1 MQKIGRNDKCWCGS
15 GKKYKQ
21 CHLKIEEKISKHYH
35 QGDEVPTRELLKT
48 NEQIE
53 GIRKA
58 GRVNTMVL
66 DKIAEVI
73 KEGMSTEELNQIAHQ
88 YTLELGGTPA
98 PLNYHGFPK
107 SICTSI
113 NEVVCHGIPS
123 PDEILKS
130 GDIVNVDITTIV
142 DGYYAD
148 ASRMFMIGEVDEEK
162 QKLVRVAKECLDLG
176 LKAAQPWG
184 YIGDIGAVISE
195 YAAQHGYTIVQNIG
209 GHGVGVE
216 FHEEPYVSHVGVRG
230 TDCLIVPGMT
240 FTIEPMLN
248 MGVAE
253 VVEHESD
260 GWTIY
265 TADRK
270 PSAQW
275 EYTILITEE
284 GPEILTH

>member
-88 YTLELGGTPA
+88 YTIELGGTPA

-130 GDIVNVDITTIV
+130 GDIVNVDVTTIV

-195 YAAQHGYTIVQNIG
+195 HAAQYGYTIVQNIG

-230 TDCLIVPGMT
+230 TDP
-240 FTIEPMLN
+240 
-248 MGVAE
+248 
-253 VVEHESD
+253 D
-260 GWTIY
+260 W
-265 TADRK
+265 
-270 PSAQW
+270 
-275 EYTILITEE
+275 
-284 GPEILTH
+284 

>member
-1 MQKIGRNDKCWCGS
+1 MKIGRNDKCWCGS
-15 GKKYKQ
+15 GKKFKQ
-21 CHLKIEEKISKHYH
+21 CHLAMEEKIAKHYH

-48 NEQIE
+48 IEQIE
-53 GIRKA
+53 GIRHA
-58 GRVNTMVL
+58 GKINTMVL
-66 DKIAEVI
+66 DKVAEVI
-73 KEGMSTEELNQIAHQ
+73 KEGMSTEELNKIAHE
-88 YTLELGGTPA
+88 YTLELGGIPA

-123 PDEILKS
+123 EDEILKS
-130 GDIVNVDITTIV
+130 GDIVNVDVTTIV
-142 DGYYAD
+142 NGYYAD

-176 LKAAQPWG
+176 LAEAKPWG
-184 YIGDIGAVISE
+184 YIGDIGAAIVE
-195 YAAQHGYTIVQNIG
+195 HATKNGYTVVQNIG

-216 FHEEPYVSHVGVRG
+216 FHEEQYVSHVGVRG

-240 FTIEPMLN
+240 FTIEPMIN
-248 MGVAE
+248 MGVSDIE
-253 VVEHESD
+253 EHESD

-270 PSAQW
+270 PTAQW
-275 EYTILITEE
+275 EYTILIT
-284 GPEILTH
+284 GDGAEILAY

>member
-1 MQKIGRNDKCWCGS
+1 MKIGRNDKCWCGS
-15 GKKYKQ
+15 GKKFKQ
-21 CHLKIEEKISKHYH
+21 CHLPIEEKIAKHYH

-48 NEQIE
+48 KEQIE
-53 GIRKA
+53 GIRHA
-58 GRVNTMVL
+58 GKINTMVL

-73 KEGMSTEELNQIAHQ
+73 KEGMSTEELNKIAHE
-88 YTLELGGTPA
+88 YTIELGGTPA

-123 PDEILKS
+123 DDEVLKS
-130 GDIVNVDITTIV
+130 GDIVNVDVTTIV
-142 DGYYAD
+142 NGYYAD

-176 LKAAQPWG
+176 LAEAKPWG
-184 YIGDIGAVISE
+184 YIGDIGAAISE
-195 YAAQHGYTIVQNIG
+195 HAAKNGYTVVQNIG

-240 FTIEPMLN
+240 FTIEPMIN
-248 MGVAE
+248 MGVA
-253 VVEHESD
+253 
-260 GWTIY
+260 
-265 TADRK
+265 
-270 PSAQW
+270 
-275 EYTILITEE
+275 
-284 GPEILTH
+284 

>member
-1 MQKIGRNDKCWCGS
+1 MKIGRNDKCWCGS
-15 GKKYKQ
+15 GKKFKQ
-21 CHLKIEEKISKHYH
+21 CHLAMEEKIAKHYH

-48 NEQIE
+48 IEQIE
-53 GIRKA
+53 GIRHA
-58 GRVNTMVL
+58 GKINTMVL
-66 DKIAEVI
+66 DKVAEVI
-73 KEGMSTEELNQIAHQ
+73 KEGMSTEELNKIAHE
-88 YTLELGGTPA
+88 YTLELGGIPA

-123 PDEILKS
+123 EDEILKS
-130 GDIVNVDITTIV
+130 GDIVNVDVTTIV
-142 DGYYAD
+142 NGYYAD

-176 LKAAQPWG
+176 LAEAKPWG
-184 YIGDIGAVISE
+184 YIGDIGAAIVE
-195 YAAQHGYTIVQNIG
+195 HATKNGYTVVQNIG

-240 FTIEPMLN
+240 FTIEPMIN
-248 MGVAE
+248 MGVSDIE
-253 VVEHESD
+253 EHESD

-270 PSAQW
+270 PTAQW
-275 EYTILITEE
+275 EYTILITED
-284 GPEILTH
+284 GAEILAY

>member
-1 MQKIGRNDKCWCGS
+1 MKIGRNDKCWCGS
-15 GKKYKQ
+15 GKKFKQ
-21 CHLKIEEKISKHYH
+21 CHLPIEEKIAKHYH

-48 NEQIE
+48 KEQIE
-53 GIRKA
+53 GIRHA
-58 GRVNTMVL
+58 GKINTMVL

-73 KEGMSTEELNQIAHQ
+73 KEGMSTEELNKIAHE
-88 YTLELGGTPA
+88 YTIELGGTPA

-123 PDEILKS
+123 DDEVLKS
-130 GDIVNVDITTIV
+130 GDIVNVDVTTIV
-142 DGYYAD
+142 NGYYAD

-176 LKAAQPWG
+176 LAEAKPWG
-184 YIGDIGAVISE
+184 YIGDIGAAISE
-195 YAAQHGYTIVQNIG
+195 HAAKNGYTVVQNIG

-240 FTIEPMLN
+240 FTIEPMIN
-248 MGVAE
+248 MGVVE
-253 VVEHESD
+253 IEEHESD

-275 EYTILITEE
+275 EYTILITED
-284 GPEILTH
+284 GAEILAY

>member
-88 YTLELGGTPA
+88 YTIELGGTPA

-130 GDIVNVDITTIV
+130 GDIVNVDVTTIV

-162 QKLVRVAKECLDLG
+162 QKLVR
-176 LKAAQPWG
+176 
-184 YIGDIGAVISE
+184 
-195 YAAQHGYTIVQNIG
+195 VQNIG

>member
-1 MQKIGRNDKCWCGS
+1 M
-15 GKKYKQ
+15 
-21 CHLKIEEKISKHYH
+21 
-35 QGDEVPTRELLKT
+35 LKT

-58 GRVNTMVL
+58 GKINTKVL

-162 QKLVRVAKECLDLG
+162 QRLVRVAKECLDLG
-176 LKAAQPWG
+176 LEAAQPWG

-195 YAAQHGYTIVQNIG
+195 HAAKNGYTIVQNIG

-240 FTIEPMLN
+240 FTIEPMVN

>member
-1 MQKIGRNDKCWCGS
+1 MKIGRNDKCWCGS
-15 GKKYKQ
+15 GKKFKQ
-21 CHLKIEEKISKHYH
+21 CHLPIEEKIAKHYH

-48 NEQIE
+48 KEQIE
-53 GIRKA
+53 GIRHA
-58 GRVNTMVL
+58 GKINTMVL

-73 KEGMSTEELNQIAHQ
+73 KEGMSTEELNKIAHE
-88 YTLELGGTPA
+88 YTIELGGTPA

-123 PDEILKS
+123 DDEVLKS
-130 GDIVNVDITTIV
+130 GDIVNVDVTTIV
-142 DGYYAD
+142 NGYYAD

-176 LKAAQPWG
+176 LAEAKPWG
-184 YIGDIGAVISE
+184 YIGDIGAAISE
-195 YAAQHGYTIVQNIG
+195 HAAKNGYTVVQNIG

-240 FTIEPMLN
+240 FTIEPMIN
-248 MGVAE
+248 MGTWE
-253 VVEHESD
+253 VFIDEED
-260 GWTIY
+260 GWTVV
-265 TADRK
+265 TEDEL

-275 EYTILITEE
+275 EHTFVMTEQ
-284 GPEILTH
+284 GLEILTY

>member
-1 MQKIGRNDKCWCGS
+1 MKIGRNDKCWCGS
-15 GKKYKQ
+15 GKKFKQ
-21 CHLKIEEKISKHYH
+21 CHLPIEEKIAKHYH

-48 NEQIE
+48 KEQIE
-53 GIRKA
+53 GIRHA
-58 GRVNTMVL
+58 GKINTMVL

-73 KEGMSTEELNQIAHQ
+73 KEGMSTEELNKIAHE
-88 YTLELGGTPA
+88 YTIELGGTPA

-123 PDEILKS
+123 DDEVLKS
-130 GDIVNVDITTIV
+130 GDIVNVDVTTIV
-142 DGYYAD
+142 NGYYAD

-176 LKAAQPWG
+176 LAEAKPWG
-184 YIGDIGAVISE
+184 YIGDIGAAISE
-195 YAAQHGYTIVQNIG
+195 HAAKNGYTVVQNIG

-240 FTIEPMLN
+240 FTIEPMIN
-248 MGVAE
+248 MGVTE
-253 VVEHESD
+253 IEEHESD

-275 EYTILITEE
+275 EYTILITED
-284 GPEILTH
+284 GAEILAY

>member
-1 MQKIGRNDKCWCGS
+1 MKIGRNDKCWCGS
-15 GKKYKQ
+15 GKKFKQ
-21 CHLKIEEKISKHYH
+21 CHLPIEEKIAKHYH

-48 NEQIE
+48 KEQIE
-53 GIRKA
+53 GIRHA
-58 GRVNTMVL
+58 GKINTMVL

-73 KEGMSTEELNQIAHQ
+73 KEGMSTEELNKIAHE
-88 YTLELGGTPA
+88 YTIELGGTPA

-123 PDEILKS
+123 DDEVLKS
-130 GDIVNVDITTIV
+130 GDIVNVDVTTIV
-142 DGYYAD
+142 NGYYAD

-176 LKAAQPWG
+176 LAEAKPWG
-184 YIGDIGAVISE
+184 YIGDIGAAISE
-195 YAAQHGYTIVQNIG
+195 HAAKNGYTVVQNIG

-240 FTIEPMLN
+240 FTIEPMIN

-253 VVEHESD
+253 IEEHDSD
-260 GWTIY
+260 AWTIY

-275 EYTILITEE
+275 EYTILITED
-284 GPEILTH
+284 GAEILAY